1 MVTHARV
8 WNVELGDHGCK
19 TVVIIINDHLDL
31 ESPEKSFNQGFAY
44 IGLPCGCFCGR
55 LSQLLI
61 DVRVPSPLWA
71 GFSKKAG

>member
-31 ESPEKSFNQGFAY
+31 ESPEKREPQLNSCLYQ
-44 IGLPCGCFCGR
+44 IGL
-55 LSQLLI
+55 
-61 DVRVPSPLWA
+61 
-71 GFSKKAG
+71 